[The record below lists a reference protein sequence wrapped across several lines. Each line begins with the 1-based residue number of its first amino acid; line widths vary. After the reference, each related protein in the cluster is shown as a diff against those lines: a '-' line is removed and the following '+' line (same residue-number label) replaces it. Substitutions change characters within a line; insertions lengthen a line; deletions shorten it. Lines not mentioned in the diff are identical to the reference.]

1 MFFLGGSL
9 LIFQGLFSAL
19 FLTFIIILGVLM
31 TFFVSKILSKTILK
45 GVHSN
50 FTLELPPYRKP
61 EIFKT
66 IVRSIFDR
74 TLFVLG
80 RAIIVSIPAGIIIWI
95 MANISIGGESILFH
109 TTNFLDPLAKIM
121 GLDGVILM
129 AFILGLPANEIVIP
143 IAIMA
148 YLKGTSLMEIA
159 DLNTLK
165 QLLLDNG
172 WTINT
177 AVSTILFTI
186 FHWPCSTTLLTIKKE
201 TGSFK
206 WTFLSFLIPTLI
218 GFLMCSFVTLIFNVV
233 F

>member
-1 MFFLGGSL
+1 
-9 LIFQGLFSAL
+9 
-19 FLTFIIILGVLM
+19 M
-31 TFFVSKILSKTILK
+31 TTI
-45 GVHSN
+45 
-50 FTLELPPYRKP
+50 
-61 EIFKT
+61 
-66 IVRSIFDR
+66 
-74 TLFVLG
+74 
-80 RAIIVSIPAGIIIWI
+80 
-95 MANISIGGESILFH
+95 
-109 TTNFLDPLAKIM
+109 DPLAKIM

-129 AFILGLPANEIVIP
+129 SFILGLPANEIVIP